1 MMLLLLTLLQDA
13 DRRVLFLTHSAGYE
27 HSVVKRDGDSLSH
40 AERLLT
46 EEAPF
51 AVVATKDC
59 SLINADDLAKYD
71 AVVFYT
77 TGELPID
84 SAALLEFV
92 RAGGGFVGIHPAT
105 DTLYKQSDYGDLVGG
120 YFNGHP
126 WHEKVGV
133 VVEDP
138 THPAAA
144 HLGAGFEIVDEIY
157 QFRDLRAGSHVILR
171 LDPDRTDMT
180 QGAIEGDAF
189 PLAWTRR
196 VGLGRVF
203 YTALGHREDVWS
215 NPAFMTH
222 LVEGI
227 RWTFGQD
234 DEGFDVI
241 FDGVHTAGWKQ
252 AGPGGFAVED
262 GVARPHGGMGLWYY
276 EHEYENFILK
286 LEFRQEAIG
295 SNSGVYVRFPD
306 PEGDPWNPVKQGYE
320 IQIAGDKPA
329 KNSTGAIYD
338 FKAADEVPLKP
349 AGEWNEYEIIAI
361 GQDYGVRLNG
371 RLINTY
377 TGNRSLRGRIGLQN
391 HDDESIVEYRNV
403 RVKPLSVDAAA
414 YLVLFEG
421 DAKGWRMAGPGEF
434 HLKDGVLTADGG
446 MGLFWHERAFKDF
459 TLLLD
464 WRVEKPE
471 NNSGV
476 FVRFPDPGDDPWV
489 AVKEGYEI
497 QICDTADAKHRT
509 GSIYDFKDASDVP
522 THKPGE
528 WNHYEITVIG
538 QRYTVRVNGKVV
550 NEFEGDR
557 GAEGRVGLQ
566 NHDPGSPVSFRNVR
580 VVEYK

>member
-1 MMLLLLTLLQDA
+1 MMMLLFALLQDD

-27 HSVVKRDGDSLSH
+27 HSVVHREGDALSH

-46 EEAPF
+46 EQAPF
-51 AVVATKDC
+51 AVTATKDC
-59 SLINADDLAKYD
+59 SLINAKELEKYD

-77 TGELPID
+77 TGEIPID
-84 SAALLEFV
+84 LDALTAFV
-92 RAGGGFVGIHPAT
+92 RNGGGFVGIHPGT

-133 VVEDP
+133 LVDDP
-138 THPAAA
+138 THPSAA
-144 HLGAGFEIVDEIY
+144 HLGAGFEITDEIY
-157 QFRDLRAGSHVILR
+157 QFRDLRPGSNVILR
-171 LDPDRTDMT
+171 LDPARTDMSK
-180 QGAIEGDAF
+180 GKGDAF

-203 YTALGHREDVWS
+203 YTALGHREDVWTD
-215 NPAFMTH
+215 ARFMQH
-222 LVEGI
+222 LIGGI
-227 RWTFGQD
+227 RWTFAQD
-234 DEGFDVI
+234 DEGFDRI
-241 FDGVHTAGWKQ
+241 LGGGGWRQ
-252 AGPGGFAVED
+252 AGPGGFNVKD
-262 GVARPHGGMGLWYY
+262 GVATPFGGMGLWYY
-276 EHEYENFILK
+276 DTEYENFILK
-286 LEFRQEAIG
+286 LEFRQETIG
-295 SNSGVYVRFPD
+295 SNSGVFVRFPAPGD
-306 PEGDPWNPVKQGYE
+306 DPWVAVKEGYE

-338 FKAADEVPLKP
+338 FKAADEIPLRP
-349 AGEWNEYEIIAI
+349 AGEWNEYEITVI
-361 GQDYGVRLNG
+361 GQQYTVRLNG

-377 TGNRSLRGRIGLQN
+377 TGERGARGRIGLQN

-403 RVKPLSVDAAA
+403 RVKPLPADAAA
-414 YLVLFEG
+414 YHVLFDG
-421 DAKGWRMAGPGEF
+421 RDTKGWAMAGPGEF

-446 MGLFWHERAFKDF
+446 MGLFWHASSFKNF

-464 WRVEKPE
+464 WRVEE
-471 NNSGV
+471 AEDNSGV
-476 FVRFPDPGDDPWV
+476 FVRFPDPCDDPWV

-538 QRYTVRVNGKVV
+538 QRYTVRVNGVVV
-550 NEFEGDR
+550 NEFEGER
-557 GAEGRVGLQ
+557 SAEGCVGLQ
-566 NHDPGSPVSFRNVR
+566 NHDPESRVSYRNVR
-580 VVEYK
+580 VVELK